1 RPDLVEATKRAVVGL
16 DLFVESPLDPETL
29 GLSLRELT
37 DGTNLQL
44 RSVSNRG
51 RQVFPSTGASADMVD
66 HYACRFI
73 IREDPG
79 DLSDD
84 AVHDLLKRVSS
95 RHRWMHI
102 EKLQEFDGELGFT
115 RAQGEN

>member
-1 RPDLVEATKRAVVGL
+1 VGL
-16 DLFVESPLDPETL
+16 DLFVESPLDPEAL
-29 GLSLRELT
+29 GASLGELT
-37 DGTNLQL
+37 ADSGLEL
-44 RSVSNRG
+44 KSVSNRG
-51 RQVFPSTGASADMVD
+51 RQVFPPTGAAADMVD

-73 IREDPG
+73 IREKPG

-84 AVHDLLKRVSS
+84 AVHELLKRVSTK
-95 RHRWMHI
+95 HQWMHI